1 MKYLKMELE
10 IYALSL
16 ASLAAKSSPF
26 SLSEGVAR
34 PLHSL
39 SQGLMSSKSL
49 PVYWPILPR

>member
-10 IYALSL
+10 IYALCL